1 MFLLMAPR
9 GTDEKGALYGHR
21 IVDGKM
27 IVFRQFWW
35 HHFRKMG
42 WRDITPPEWGG
53 SSARPA
59 GLKKL
64 LHIHHSAIGDMLF
77 ITPLF
82 RAFAEKYPGI
92 SQTVI
97 TGRKGVS
104 VLEGNP
110 WISEIRLES
119 DTRSDAV
126 VEEFAGVLSQF
137 DDAINYNGMLTLFPE
152 SELMNVYDLAAEWAG
167 VELTDSQKKPEI
179 YFFEHE
185 QQAADALLSSWGM
198 GPGDRY
204 VVMQYDASS
213 NVRALPHGTTVDL
226 AERLAA
232 DGLRVILFGQ
242 GDLGKKVA
250 WRCPACGRR
259 NFTTM
264 SSRTST
270 ITAICPCGKSSEM
283 KRESDGTS
291 GIHFID
297 SESVTIR
304 TIALLIKSAEAF
316 IGPDS
321 CGIHLAACF
330 DRPSLGIYFS
340 FDGDLRMRYYRNA
353 RCIQVDT
360 PCGPCFQHG
369 KKRCRYRDDAGFS
382 RCVESLNADSI
393 YREFSAMMGGRRGE
407 SAVPFI
413 LSPARACPV
422 CTSELRYY
430 VCRKKTVCYYE
441 CLHCGAFYS
450 DREADRPAW
459 KIENSRERH
468 LVRIAERRDLSTGQL
483 LHRRFFRE
491 GSSVLEVGCGR
502 GHTLSEMQRLGW
514 EAHGVEP
521 SPEEAEECRKKYPTL
536 AERITCGE
544 FTDLQTD
551 RHHDLI
557 WMNNVFERFHR
568 PGDVFRKAFD
578 LLSEGGVLAMQVTD
592 GDGWRKDMLRARW
605 RGVNTSYAGEYS
617 VIPDEGSLKYLG
629 EQFGFEYLGREEQN
643 EPGMLFV
650 SFRKVTIQMAL
661 K

>member
-9 GTDEKGALYGHR
+9 GTDEKGPLYGHR

-27 IVFRQFWW
+27 MVFRQFWW
-35 HHFRKMG
+35 HYFRKLG

-53 SSARPA
+53 SSVRPA

-82 RAFAEKYPGI
+82 RAFAKKYPGI

-104 VLEGNP
+104 VLEDNP

-119 DTRSDAV
+119 DTRSDTV
-126 VEEFAGVLSQF
+126 IEEFADVLSQF
-137 DDAINYNGMLTLFPE
+137 DEAINYNGMLTLFPE

-167 VELTDSQKKPEI
+167 IELADSQKKPEI
-179 YFFEHE
+179 YFNERE
-185 QQAADALLSSWGM
+185 QDTADALLASWGLA
-198 GPGDRY
+198 PGDNY

-213 NVRALPHGTTVDL
+213 NMRALPHGTTVDL

-232 DGLRVILFGQ
+232 DGRTVILFGQ
-242 GDLGKKVA
+242 GNLGKKVS

-264 SSRTST
+264 STRTSE
-270 ITAICPCGKSSEM
+270 INAICPCGESSPL
-283 KRESDGTS
+283 KREGGGAS

-297 SESVTIR
+297 SESVNIR
-304 TIALLIKSAEAF
+304 TIALLIKGAEAF

-353 RCIQVDT
+353 RCMQVDA

-382 RCVESLNADSI
+382 RCVERLAADSI
-393 YREFSAMMGGRRGE
+393 YREFSAMMKGRRGE
-407 SAVPFI
+407 SVVPFVPP
-413 LSPARACPV
+413 PARACPV
-422 CTSELRYY
+422 CASELRYY

-450 DREADRPAW
+450 DLEVDRPAG
-459 KIENSRERH
+459 KLENSRERH
-468 LVRIAERRDLSTGQL
+468 LVRIAERREISTGQF
-483 LHRRFFRE
+483 LHRRFFKA
-491 GSSVLEVGCGR
+491 GATVLEVGCGL
-502 GHTLSEMQRLGW
+502 GHTIGEMQRLGW
-514 EAHGVEP
+514 EAWGVEP
-521 SPEEAEECRKKYPTL
+521 SAEEAEECMERYPSL
-536 AERITCGE
+536 AGRITCGQ
-544 FTDLQTD
+544 FMDLQTD

-557 WMNNVFERFHR
+557 WMNKVFESFHR
-568 PGDVFRKAFD
+568 PREVFRRAFE
-578 LLSEGGVLAMQVTD
+578 LLSDRGVLAMQVID
-592 GDGWRKDMLRARW
+592 GDEWRKDSLRARW
-605 RGVNTSYAGEYS
+605 RGVNASYAGEYS
-617 VIPDEGSLKYLG
+617 VIADEGSLKYLG
-629 EQFGFEYLGREEQN
+629 REFGFEYLGRDEQN

-650 SFRKVTIQMAL
+650 SFRKS
-661 K
+661 